1 MTRLSFKDRIDH
13 NFIALRKA
21 KIDNF
26 SKQKLQNIFCKQ
38 SKITVIMHFL
48 CVVLQGVLYDKLI
61 F

>member
-26 SKQKLQNIFCKQ
+26 SKQKLQNIICKQ
-38 SKITVIMHFL
+38 SKITVIMHFF
-48 CVVLQGVLYDKLI
+48 VSFYKGFYMTS
-61 F
+61 